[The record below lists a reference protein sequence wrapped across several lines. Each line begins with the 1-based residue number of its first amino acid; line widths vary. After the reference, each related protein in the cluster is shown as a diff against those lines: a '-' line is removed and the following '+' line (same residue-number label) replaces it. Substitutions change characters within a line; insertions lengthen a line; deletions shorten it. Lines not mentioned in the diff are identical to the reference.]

1 MLSREKKILLV
12 DDEPTQ
18 CLLLSKM
25 LEGMPHHQVIE
36 AHNGLSALETLTKEH
51 IDLIILDVM
60 MPVMDGFETLAAIR
74 ENAELSHIPVIMCTA
89 VNEREEVVRI
99 LQQGVADYI
108 VKPVNKQIFLQKV
121 QRVLGI
127 DEADQI
133 AAESDY
139 TQPVTKSLVHSV
151 LIADEDP
158 DFRGMVRKI
167 LDPYY
172 DIIEANDGVSAVGL
186 ALRTN
191 LQAILLGKLP
201 VTLNAKKVLSRLRS
215 LIQQKK
221 TKVYR
226 VFSTA
231 SEAIAERGSGGQTTS
246 EEYHGRMI
254 RTLDADLLR
263 SRLREMMALRDFTI
277 SRQKSAVVVV
287 LKNCC
292 PQADEESR
300 ILLQTIAMTLDSDA
314 HTVRF
319 DLSDWASESMERLS
333 EAKLPNE
340 VSTLEIASR
349 YLEDIITELKSLGIK
364 LEVIGYTPPEGS
376 SLAALL
382 TDRQAE
388 LRQEYVD
395 YLRSQIAKLQQ
406 YCKAENVEAIV
417 PLEQDLKH
425 SGKEHGFPQISLLA
439 DILIRESNNKH
450 WNVIEALIQ
459 QLLLQVQTI
468 EGE

>member
-25 LEGMPHHQVIE
+25 LEGMPHYQVIE
-36 AHNGLSALETLTKEH
+36 AHNGLSALGTLRREQV
-51 IDLIILDVM
+51 DLIILDVT

-74 ENAELSHIPVIMCTA
+74 EDAELSHIAVIMCTA
-89 VNEREEVVRI
+89 VNTRKEVVRI

-172 DIIEANDGVSAVGL
+172 DIIEANDGVSALGL
-186 ALRTN
+186 ALSTN
-191 LQAILLGKLP
+191 PQAILLGKLR
-201 VTLNAKKVLSRLRS
+201 VTLDAKSVLSKLRS
-215 LIQQKK
+215 SIRQRK

-226 VFSTA
+226 IFSTA
-231 SEAIAERGSGGQTTS
+231 SESIEERGLGGQTTS
-246 EEYHGRMI
+246 EEYHGSMI
-254 RTLDADLLR
+254 RTLDADVLY
-263 SRLREMMALRDFTI
+263 SRLRQMVGLSDLAIF
-277 SRQKSAVVVV
+277 RQESAVVVI
-287 LKNCC
+287 LKNYY
-292 PQADEESR
+292 PQADEKR
-300 ILLQTIAMTLDSDA
+300 HMLLRAIAMALDSDV

-382 TDRQAE
+382 TDRLAE
-388 LRQEYVD
+388 LRQEYID
-395 YLRSQIAKLQQ
+395 YLTPRIDKLQQ
-406 YCKAENVEAIV
+406 YRKAEDVEAII
-417 PLEQDLKH
+417 PLGQDLKNF
-425 SGKEHGFPQISLLA
+425 GKEHGSPEIALLA
-439 DILIRESNNKH
+439 DMLIRESNNKH